1 MRTRLLWALVL
12 PLALLL
18 AGCSGG
24 DDGGGGSDGPI
35 TLRFQS
41 LAWQE
46 ESVEVNKEL
55 VKEWN
60 ATHPDVKVEYVQGS
74 WDSVHDQL
82 LTSFEGG
89 EAPDIIHDASDDLAD
104 FAYGGYLA
112 DLTDLLPQRLKSDIP
127 QRSWE
132 TATFGDGIYG
142 VPFLQEPRV
151 LIANA
156 KWLKE
161 AGVRIPTPEQ
171 PWSWAEFR
179 KITEQL
185 SGDGK
190 YGVAWPLKEPVSAS
204 LNLSLS
210 AGGQLFHRG
219 ADGKVTVRFEPADE
233 VMPSTVHDQVITD
246 RSASPTTLG
255 SGGSDTLP
263 GFFGGRYAMVP
274 LGFSYRQQIVQQA
287 PKGFDWQVLPAPAG
301 ADGLTQGVSPQTLSI
316 AEDSPHQREA
326 AEFIDFLL
334 RPAEHGPA
342 GARRLDA
349 ADRDPGAERPGPA
362 HRRERLGHRH
372 GPRRPPALGARA
384 VRAGLSGVEGQGR
397 HARLPGVL
405 QRSHRARR
413 TARAPGGRREPGTGP
428 LPALTSSG
436 TAALVDRCLRA
447 PALTDATLLTQLE
460 YARKRPGDH
469 GSWTRLTVLTRPRY
483 AWRLIGRVGRH
494 SFRPVPRVDA
504 GIVRVARL
512 DMGGPCRRGAAEGV
526 VDVAVGAGAVNRV
539 ARDVSSRLPS
549 ES

>member
-1 MRTRLLWALVL
+1 MPTGLMGTRVLSTLVAVF
-12 PLALLL
+12 ALLL
-18 AGCSGG
+18 AGCGG
-24 DDGGGGSDGPI
+24 DDDSRSGGPV

-55 VKEWN
+55 VEEWN

-112 DLTDLLPQRLKSDIP
+112 DLTDLLPHRLKSGIP
-127 QRSWE
+127 QHSWD
-132 TATFGDGIYG
+132 TATFDGRIYG

-161 AGVRIPTPEQ
+161 AGVRIPTPER

-179 KITEQL
+179 EITDRL

-219 ADGKVTVRFEPADE
+219 ADGKVTVRFEAADE
-233 VMPSTVHDQVITD
+233 VMPRTVHDQVNAD
-246 RSASPTTLG
+246 HSASPTTLG

-301 ADGLTQGVSPQTLSI
+301 ADGITQGVSPQTLSI
-316 AEDSPHQREA
+316 AEDSPHRREA

-334 RPAEHGPA
+334 RPENMVRLALGDWMLPTGTQALKDPA
-342 GARRLDA
+342 LHTSKDDWATGTALAAHLRSAPAQSVRGYPEWKDKVATPAFQEYYSGAIGL
-349 ADRDPGAERPGPA
+349 GEL
-362 HRRERLGHRH
+362 RERLEEDGN
-372 GPRRPPALGARA
+372 LVLARY
-384 VRAGLSGVEGQGR
+384 
-397 HARLPGVL
+397 
-405 QRSHRARR
+405 QR
-413 TARAPGGRREPGTGP
+413 
-428 LPALTSSG
+428 
-436 TAALVDRCLRA
+436 
-447 PALTDATLLTQLE
+447 
-460 YARKRPGDH
+460 
-469 GSWTRLTVLTRPRY
+469 
-483 AWRLIGRVGRH
+483 
-494 SFRPVPRVDA
+494 
-504 GIVRVARL
+504 
-512 DMGGPCRRGAAEGV
+512 
-526 VDVAVGAGAVNRV
+526 
-539 ARDVSSRLPS
+539 
-549 ES
+549 

>member
-1 MRTRLLWALVL
+1 MRTRLLPALVAV
-12 PLALLL
+12 LALLL
-18 AGCSGG
+18 AGCGG
-24 DDGGGGSDGPI
+24 DDRDGADDRRV

-60 ATHPDVKVEYVQGS
+60 DTHPDVKVEYVQGS

-132 TATFGDGIYG
+132 TTTFGDGIYG

-161 AGVRIPTPEQ
+161 ADVRVPTPEQ
-171 PWSWAEFR
+171 PWSWEEFR
-179 KITEQL
+179 TVTERL

-219 ADGKVTVRFEPADE
+219 ADGKVTVRFGAGDE
-233 VMPSTVHDQVITD
+233 VMPRIVHDQVNAD

-301 ADGLTQGVSPQTLSI
+301 AGGLTQGVSPQTLSV
-316 AEDSPHQREA
+316 AEGSPHKREA
-326 AEFIDFLL
+326 AAFIDFLL
-334 RPAEHGPA
+334 RPENMV
-342 GARRLDA
+342 RL
-349 ADRDPGAERPGPA
+349 
-362 HRRERLGHRH
+362 
-372 GPRRPPALGARA
+372 ALGDWM
-384 VRAGLSGVEGQGR
+384 
-397 HARLPGVL
+397 LP
-405 QRSHRARR
+405 
-413 TARAPGGRREPGTGP
+413 T
-428 LPALTSSG
+428 G
-436 TAALVDRCLRA
+436 TAALKDPALHTSENDWATGTALAAHLRSA
-447 PALTDATLLTQLE
+447 PAQSVRGYPEWKDKVATPAFQEYYSGAIGLDALRDRLE
-460 YARKRPGDH
+460 EDGNLVLARYQR
-469 GSWTRLTVLTRPRY
+469 
-483 AWRLIGRVGRH
+483 
-494 SFRPVPRVDA
+494 
-504 GIVRVARL
+504 
-512 DMGGPCRRGAAEGV
+512 
-526 VDVAVGAGAVNRV
+526 
-539 ARDVSSRLPS
+539 
-549 ES
+549 